1 MPLYRVKNGKSFF
14 YTRIWTAGEQ
24 VDYPGP
30 AGTALE
36 LEDGEDP
43 WPSQFQQGCGPE
55 AAGGSAPLGAD
66 APADLTD
73 RLNRAR
79 SQMPDVVMRGDEP
92 QTLSDVQA
100 QDRVREDATRDKWNG
115 ADPASFDGDNDGH
128 AGGSLTKAEIVADL
142 EGMGIEFDPRQSRAK
157 LLVQRNAGREARA

>member
-14 YTRIWTAGEQ
+14 YTRIYGAGEQ

-36 LEDGEDP
+36 LEDGEEP
-43 WPSQFQQGCGPE
+43 WPSEFQRGCGPD
-55 AAGGSAPLGAD
+55 AAGGSAPQGAD

-79 SQMPDVVMRGDEP
+79 SQMPDVVMRSDEP
-92 QTLSDVQA
+92 ETLADLQA
-100 QDRVREDATRDKWNG
+100 QDRARVDAADDKL
-115 ADPASFDGDNDGH
+115 AGDVG
-128 AGGSLTKAEIVADL
+128 LTKAEIIADL
-142 EGMGIEFDPRQSRAK
+142 EGMGIEFDARHSRVK
-157 LLVQRNAGREARA
+157 LLEQRDAARAARA